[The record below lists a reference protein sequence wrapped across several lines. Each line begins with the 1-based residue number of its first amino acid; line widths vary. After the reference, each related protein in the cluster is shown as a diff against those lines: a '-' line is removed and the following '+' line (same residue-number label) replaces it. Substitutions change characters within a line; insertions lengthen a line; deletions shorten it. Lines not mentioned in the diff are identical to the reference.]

1 MRCTALTG
9 RVGGAAAEVSG
20 VKGQAVGGFLGAPQE
35 GLPVGCVAPG
45 QQGRLNGGGVAH
57 SKACRGH
64 LHALASTIV
73 PHTKKMEA
81 CEEMQTNRNSKMQP
95 QCPAP
100 PQCNDGKR
108 QKKGNCQKYFNK
120 IWSENV
126 LVCIHCVGS
135 PEMQKK
141 GGQQGGQQGSGGA
154 CLANLDLTLCPNGK
168 PRNNYDL
175 GELFTLS
182 NLLAVGPQLP
192 QVCHIQAM
200 YAIQTHWCFGRGCPA
215 L

>member
-95 QCPAP
+95 QCTAP

-108 QKKGNCQKYFNK
+108 QKREIARNISTKIGQKMYWCASIVWEALK
-120 IWSENV
+120 
-126 LVCIHCVGS
+126 CK
-135 PEMQKK
+135 KK
-141 GGQQGGQQGSGGA
+141 GASRARWTLFGQ
-154 CLANLDLTLCPNGK
+154 
-168 PRNNYDL
+168 
-175 GELFTLS
+175 
-182 NLLAVGPQLP
+182 
-192 QVCHIQAM
+192 
-200 YAIQTHWCFGRGCPA
+200 FGFDTSPK
-215 L
+215 